1 MTTQLWSLQ
10 SRFIWRIKLDSQA
23 LRSAIKSARD
33 QMRKDENL
41 NTDVDRIPQFAWI
54 LFLKCF
60 DDFEIKR
67 ETLDSKWKSIIPKGY
82 RWKDW
87 ASETDDGGEPKKVL
101 TGTDLVKFVNN
112 ELFPKLGQMVGGK
125 DREQKDI
132 VASIFKEMNNRFVSG
147 YVLRKVLNIVDNIH
161 FLSSD
166 DIHTMAHMYEQMLVE
181 MRDAA
186 GNSGEFYTPRPVIR
200 FIVNQI
206 KPDLT
211 KSEKILDPAC
221 GTGGFLVESLDY
233 MKSQIGS
240 KADNKKLQTTT
251 VYGIEKKPMPYLLG
265 MMNMLLHEI
274 DSPNIIRENT
284 LAKPFHDIT
293 SEGQYDVIMTNP
305 PFGGEEEE
313 GISANLP
320 IGMQTSDT
328 ALAFLLY
335 IMTSL
340 KDHGRCAI
348 ILPDGPLFAGGV
360 ATKIKQ
366 KLIEEFNLNT
376 IVRLPKSVFEPYTSV
391 ATNILFFEKS
401 ETTKQIWYYQMKV
414 SDRVKSKAKHP
425 KYSKTKPIEY
435 VDFAELEKWFK
446 NKKENENAWKI
457 DIKDLKDFN
466 LDSSN
471 PNIVDEAIVLH
482 PTELVE
488 SFISLRKDMIKIFE
502 EIKTIVN
509 KEIPKQK
516 Q

>member
-1 MTTQLWSLQ
+1 
-10 SRFIWRIKLDSQA
+10 LDSHT

-60 DDFEIKR
+60 DDFETR
-67 ETLDSKWKSIIPKGY
+67 LETLDAAWRPIIPNGY

-87 ASETDDGGEPKKVL
+87 ASETDENGNPKRVL
-101 TGTDLVKFVNN
+101 TGLDLIKFVNDK
-112 ELFPKLGQMVGGK
+112 LFPELGQMVGDK
-125 DREQKDI
+125 DRKQKDI
-132 VASIFKEMNNRFVSG
+132 IASIFKEMKNRFVSG
-147 YVLRKVLNIVDNIH
+147 YVLRKVLNIVDNIS

-206 KPDLT
+206 KPSLA

-221 GTGGFLVESLDY
+221 GTGGFLVESLDH
-233 MKSQIGS
+233 MKGQVRS
-240 KADNKKLQTTT
+240 KADNRKLRTS
-251 VYGIEKKPMPYLLG
+251 VIYGIEKKPMPYLLG
-265 MMNMLLHEI
+265 MMNMLLHEV
-274 DSPNIIRENT
+274 DSPNIIRTNT
-284 LAKPFHDIT
+284 LAKPFMDI
-293 SEGQYDVIMTNP
+293 SADGQYDVIMTNP

-320 IGMQTSDT
+320 VGMQTSDT

-366 KLIEEFNLNT
+366 KLIKEFNLST

-401 ETTKQIWYYQMKV
+401 GTTKHVWYYQMKV
-414 SDRVKSKAKHP
+414 SDRVKSKAKEP

-446 NKKENENAWKI
+446 KKAKNENAWKV
-457 DIKDLKDFN
+457 DVKDLEEFN

-471 PNIVDEAIVLH
+471 PNSK
-482 PTELVE
+482 TEQNILPPGDLIDH
-488 SFISLRKDMIKIFE
+488 FISVRKEIIKSFE
-502 EIKTIVN
+502 DVKKIID
-509 KEIPKQK
+509 KEIPKN
-516 Q
+516 